1 MPGPLTY
8 AAVTLLARD
17 RIGQIRRALT
27 AKTNAGPPNELDR
40 HMLYLATEAERMMN
54 ASQPVIEPPMRL
66 YGPPLT
72 DHVSRFTL
80 LGAIGPDLPRFAAY
94 FAPGQRWLFDT
105 LHKGT
110 PDDDR
115 ERVLVNSTNL
125 VFDFWKR
132 VGPLIDGDISDAA
145 KRAEAKQKMQAYA
158 LGHLC
163 HVAADI
169 LVHPYFESL
178 ESRPVNP
185 PTVPRVMSRDDV
197 AGAFDV
203 RIAQQFFARDTD
215 THNKKWADWFPTP
228 GDVPGAFA
236 KAMAASIEGLYG
248 ARAQG
253 FPAFE
258 EDFAKISPPPPPLSA
273 DLINEAIHNFRNII
287 EIERV
292 WDYADWLGATIWM
305 FLPMALAP
313 IGAFKLT
320 RANNLSVTL
329 PADQEDV
336 RRYESIVYPLAAA
349 STVPLVAMILVS
361 INGRGLR
368 FEGITGWIQAA
379 LSIVGLIGFFATLG
393 GAGSARWGLWFWTPL
408 GLAVIQAVI
417 AIARGSKEN
426 IRKFLWIGP
435 VMQIVI
441 AGAFML
447 AYRAFV
453 HTGVELAQKEGDR
466 TVVED
471 IEMLGAFLGWLAV
484 VIVVWLLNAAFC
496 RKLFSASVPEDQD
509 AFQNGDPSQ
518 FLRLYDD
525 VALVHDLGK
534 AADSEHLADLSYP
547 PARRPMLKFWFSLGL
562 ASPVHVRVEKDR
574 LTFRFA
580 LPTSSPRTVFAP
592 LAPITIE
599 HWAAVLAAVV
609 TGDGSDGALHTK
621 PARDDEK
628 GIELSAG
635 LIFSDVGDD
644 TSATKPAVDADGF
657 SEVGATED
665 TAFVLYHTPRP
676 RLAERMGRDGAAPDG
691 ARTLQEG
698 KTGSQLQAVGGA
710 TPTQYHATDATDGT
724 HPLLQTM
731 FARGDV
737 LEIASVPPAHRVVER
752 VLNDTDVVLSSAFP
766 AALVG
771 GGVAYRRLASD
782 RGAALQPNIS
792 VRVPPLSQG
801 VGPNDVQATVPTQ
814 TFGDSFMVG
823 DVVQV
828 GTGVVQHRTVVAI
841 KDGALVGLPAAPTGT
856 PPGTLAAVNLMELDA
871 PAISTASPFL
881 IQRLSDADAAGFQL
895 LADPNDVF
903 GDGVTVMNDAADLAA
918 LLCLGAASRLTIAD
932 APVTPPGAAR
942 PVARVSQVFRNWNL
956 DRRRVNEWKMMV
968 SGGAESER
976 RGDYRAAEEAA
987 SVDAADA
994 NAVFTDAFVAGRRS
1008 AEATVLDKGWL
1019 GVFRSWVDM
1028 ASRARTNTSDT
1039 QVFRPGEVSNRD
1051 LSRAMAYLIDA
1062 AEGVAP

>member
-8 AAVTLLARD
+8 AAITLLARD
-17 RIGQIRRALT
+17 RIGQIRRDLT
-27 AKTNAGPPNELDR
+27 VKTNAGNPKELEL
-40 HMLYLATEAERMMN
+40 HVLYLATEAERMMN
-54 ASQPVIEPPMRL
+54 ASQPVIEPPVRL

-110 PDDDR
+110 PDGDR

-132 VGPLIDGDISDAA
+132 VGPLIDTDISDAA
-145 KRAEAKQKMQAYA
+145 KRTEAKQKMQAYA

-163 HVAADI
+163 HVAADV
-169 LVHPYFESL
+169 LTHPYFESL
-178 ESRPVNP
+178 ESASP
-185 PTVPRVMSRDDV
+185 PAVPRVMTRDDV

-203 RIAQQFFARDTD
+203 RVAQQFFARGAD
-215 THNKKWADWFPTP
+215 THNKKWAEWFPTP
-228 GDVPGAFA
+228 GDVPDAFA
-236 KAMAASIEGLYG
+236 KAMAASIESLYG

-258 EDFAKISPPPPPLSA
+258 EQFAKISPAPPALSA

-287 EIERV
+287 QIERV
-292 WDYADWLGATIWM
+292 WNYVDWLGATIWM

-313 IGAFKLT
+313 FGAFKLT
-320 RANNLSVTL
+320 QANDLSRPL
-329 PADQEDV
+329 PKEQEDI

-349 STVPLVAMILVS
+349 STVPLVSMILVS
-361 INGRGLR
+361 INGRGLGL
-368 FEGITGWIQAA
+368 EGFTGWIQAG
-379 LSIVGLIGFFATLG
+379 LSVGGLIGFFATLG
-393 GAGSARWGLWFWTPL
+393 GAGNARWGLWFWTPVV
-408 GLAVIQAVI
+408 LAVLQTIF
-417 AIARGSKEN
+417 AIARGSNEN

-441 AGAFML
+441 AGVFML

-453 HTGVELAQKEGDR
+453 HRGVELAQKEGER
-466 TVVED
+466 TTLED
-471 IEMLGAFLGWLAV
+471 IEMCGIFLGWVA
-484 VIVVWLLNAAFC
+484 IVAAVWLLNAAFC
-496 RKLFSASVPEDQD
+496 RKLFSATVPEDQD
-509 AFQNGDPSQ
+509 LFANGDPSQ

-534 AADSEHLADLSYP
+534 PADSEHLADLSYP
-547 PARRPMLKFWFSLGL
+547 PARRPMLKFWFTGGLGL
-562 ASPVHVRVEKDR
+562 GVQVQIRNDR
-574 LTFRFA
+574 LTFRFPS
-580 LPTSSPRTVFAP
+580 PTASPRTVFAP

-609 TGDGSDGALHTK
+609 TGDSSDGVLHTK

-635 LIFSDVGDD
+635 LLFSDNSDPS
-644 TSATKPAVDADGF
+644 TAPKPVVNADGF
-657 SEVGATED
+657 SDVGATED
-665 TAFVLYHTPRP
+665 TAFTLFHTPRP
-676 RLAERMGRDGAAPDG
+676 RLAERMSRNGAAPDTS
-691 ARTLQEG
+691 RTAQEG

-710 TPTQYHATDATDGT
+710 TPLQYHATDATNGT

-731 FARGDV
+731 FIRGDL
-737 LEIASVPPAHRVVER
+737 LEIASTPPAHRVIEQ

-792 VRVPPLSQG
+792 VRIPPLSQG
-801 VGPNDVQATVPTQ
+801 VGPNDVQAIVPTQ
-814 TFGDSFMVG
+814 AFGEGFMVG

-828 GTGVVQHRTVVAI
+828 GTGVVQRRTVVAV
-841 KDGALVGLPAAPTGT
+841 KDATPVGLPAAPVGT
-856 PPGTLAAVNLMELDA
+856 PPGTLAPVNLLELDA
-871 PAISTASPFL
+871 PPVSTASPFI
-881 IQRLSDADAAGFQL
+881 IQRLGDAAVGGFQL
-895 LADPNDVF
+895 LADPNALF
-903 GDGVTVMNDAADLAA
+903 GDGVTAMNDAADLAA
-918 LLCLGAASRLTIAD
+918 LLCLGAASRLSVAD
-932 APVTPPGAAR
+932 APVTPPGATR
-942 PVARVSQVFRNWNL
+942 PVHRVSQVFRNWNL

-976 RGDYRAAEEAA
+976 RGDYRSAEEAT
-987 SVDAADA
+987 SVDTADA
-994 NAVFTDAFVAGRRS
+994 GEAFTDAFVAGRRT
-1008 AEATVLDKGWL
+1008 AEAVVLDKGWL

-1028 ASRARTNTSDT
+1028 ASRSRTDTTDT

-1062 AEGVAP
+1062 VEGVAP